1 MTKYYKKKKKIA
13 LAGLLLLWVWLGS
26 SKLKGFALVPK
37 KSQALNC
44 SAAAALVRL
53 IMTVKS
59 AEEEQKRNPYKSVV
73 LPPQCL

>member
-13 LAGLLLLWVWLGS
+13 LAGLLLLWVWLGN
-26 SKLKGFALVPK
+26 KLKGFALVPK